1 MKAKIALPILLAV
14 LAAILL
20 CRRDEAPPLA
30 PDPMAQWV
38 CDHCGKTMAA
48 PQGDTS
54 MDCPHCDRG
63 QMVQRIY
70 FTCKK
75 CGTTFE
81 AYQLNRS
88 PDAPRGAEAKKAA
101 DAAATG
107 ECGAAEDEEAPE
119 GDEAPEGEKAP
130 VEHEPGAALVRRP
143 GGSWVWEC
151 TDPGRLIL
159 HHLRCPKCG
168 ELPRAQFAKV
178 LNPPSP
184 K

>member
-88 PDAPRGAEAKKAA
+88 PDAPRGAEAQKAG
-101 DAAATG
+101 DAAAG
-107 ECGAAEDEEAPE
+107 GGCGAAGGEVAPAGGEAPRS
-119 GDEAPEGEKAP
+119 
-130 VEHEPGAALVRRP
+130 VRRP
-143 GGSWVWEC
+143 SAGG
-151 TDPGRLIL
+151 
-159 HHLRCPKCG
+159 
-168 ELPRAQFAKV
+168 
-178 LNPPSP
+178 
-184 K
+184 